1 MEHGAARI
9 RHDGCNIA
17 FEFRFDV
24 EETDMAAK
32 KKFAKLSS
40 DLLIRDLEA
49 SSALEFETEQTFT
62 PYRESA
68 RVAWHEDAS
77 TDMASPRVLNTRQAA
92 AYVGVSAQT
101 FDKLVERGVFDR
113 PLMLDERRRWD
124 RHALD
129 RAMDKLSG
137 LNA

>member
-1 MEHGAARI
+1 MPRFELSRRAQA
-9 RHDGCNIA
+9 DLDAIA
-17 FEFRFDV
+17 DY
-24 EETDMAAK
+24 
-32 KKFAKLSS
+32 S
-40 DLLIRDLEA
+40 LE
-49 SSALEFETEQTFT
+49 QWGK
-62 PYRESA
+62 P
-68 RVAWHEDAS
+68 
-77 TDMASPRVLNTRQAA
+77 QAA